1 MPNRNTILVF
11 LIPIIII
18 LSGCTAKNNPLTQDN
33 LTGTWQVIEIGMDN
47 QIKQTYDINIIQTG
61 EVIKFFKG
69 TTELGHGHLYNQ
81 TISVTTQ
88 NATEWN
94 GFGILLISI
103 VNNTVMRAVPDT
115 SAFKWMD
122 FQRIL

>member
-1 MPNRNTILVF
+1 MPNRNTLLVF